1 MERVRGEQLVNV
13 SEVKGRL
20 YELIRE
26 LASRPAFLLLRH
38 GKPVA
43 ALVGYET
50 WVRLIER
57 VEDLEDRIAAYEAHA
72 EETDMKVPWEK
83 VKAEAGLMVE

>member
-1 MERVRGEQLVNV
+1 MRAEQLVNV

-26 LASRPAFLLLRH
+26 LASRPVFLLLRH

-43 ALVGYET
+43 ALVGYDT
-50 WVRLIER
+50 WARLIER
-57 VEDLEDRIAAYEAHA
+57 VEDLEDRIAVYEAHA
-72 EETDMKVPWEK
+72 EEADMKVPWEK
-83 VKAEAGLMVE
+83 VKAEAGLMIE

>member
-1 MERVRGEQLVNV
+1 MEGVRAEQLVNV

-26 LASRPAFLLLRH
+26 LASRPVFLLLRH

-43 ALVGYET
+43 ALVGYDT
-50 WVRLIER
+50 WARLIER
-57 VEDLEDRIAAYEAHA
+57 VEDLEDRIAVYEAHA
-72 EETDMKVPWEK
+72 DEADMKVPWEK
-83 VKAEAGLMVE
+83 VKAEAGLMVD